1 MLQSMAKYQES
12 FIAGIKL
19 VLILIQ
25 LIEFSLQRTQMTG
38 SFHSKENSG
47 LSYQPWKSS
56 QMEKLGWSVREWRL
70 QLQMNLGKRL

>member
-47 LSYQPWKSS
+47 LSYQP
-56 QMEKLGWSVREWRL
+56 
-70 QLQMNLGKRL
+70 